1 MKAIVYSETGAPS
14 VLHLVERT
22 VPEPEAGEVRIR
34 VIVSGV
40 NPTDWKT
47 RRGSKPG
54 ESVGFADVVPNQDG
68 AGIIDAVG
76 SGVRGFTVGDRVWTA
91 IAAYQRARSGTA
103 QEFTVLPAD
112 RVYPLPSAASFDL
125 GAALG
130 VPAMTA
136 HRALTVAEDG
146 PSRLSPGALSGAM
159 VLVAGGAGAVGHAA
173 IQLARWAGATVITT
187 ISSDEKAALARA
199 AGANHVVNYRE
210 SDAAFEIRRLAPD
223 GVDLIVE
230 VAPDRNAELA
240 GKVIRNRGSI
250 AVYATTGA
258 PLVLDIRTLMTL
270 NVRYQ
275 FQLLYTQGQDVRD
288 AAAEDINAA
297 IIDGALPIGHDAGLP
312 LHRFSLAQTADAH
325 AAVESDIV
333 GKVLIDVASGL

>member
-1 MKAIVYSETGAPS
+1 MARTRSDPDPPRLGRVAEFLIARSLEFIMKAIVYSETGAPS

-223 GVDLIVE
+223 GVAQGCKTSKSTLGKTKHPLARVTSQSINFSTESEKRVRPDL
-230 VAPDRNAELA
+230 RSWF
-240 GKVIRNRGSI
+240 KTIR
-250 AVYATTGA
+250 AVFGGF
-258 PLVLDIRTLMTL
+258 LR
-270 NVRYQ
+270 
-275 FQLLYTQGQDVRD
+275 F
-288 AAAEDINAA
+288 AA
-297 IIDGALPIGHDAGLP
+297 ISTMSRANSMG
-312 LHRFSLAQTADAH
+312 
-325 AAVESDIV
+325 
-333 GKVLIDVASGL
+333 